1 MCEKFNL
8 QLTIVIDLHVQM
20 LKTDEHVQKLNRSV

>member
-20 LKTDEHVQKLNRSV
+20 LKTGGHNDKN